1 MTRLFVKLR
10 QIKMDGE
17 EQMDTGAVGM
27 ADTADIFGT
36 LKNFEIEK
44 RIGKGQFSEVWKARC
59 IVDNSVIALKK
70 VQVWWLRVDGKM

>member
-1 MTRLFVKLR
+1 
-10 QIKMDGE
+10 MDGE

-70 VQVWWLRVDGKM
+70 VQVW